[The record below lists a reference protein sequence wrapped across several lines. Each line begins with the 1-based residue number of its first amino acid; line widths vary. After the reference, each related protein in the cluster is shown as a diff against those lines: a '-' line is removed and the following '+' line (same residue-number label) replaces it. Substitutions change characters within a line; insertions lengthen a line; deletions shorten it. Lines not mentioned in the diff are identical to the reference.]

1 MYSIYIYYLYMV
13 IQIISIFDILEFN
26 PMYSILCK
34 LDVEVQSMMFKTS
47 KPREHKKTTK
57 R

>member
-1 MYSIYIYYLYMV
+1 MV